1 MESFIKFTGKIIGI
15 SYQGYASVVLK
26 LVYFNVYEKT
36 AQDNGW
42 RKAFP
47 PCENHF
53 LLIPYSGAVSL
64 SQMQD
69 TAFAF
74 SPLVPRTTRGFGAD
88 IESLFAGDEVEV
100 YVAWHC
106 SNPSCRRVVTKVI
119 VAPKSQET
127 QTLCDFVE
135 KYV

>member
-1 MESFIKFTGKIIGI
+1 MEGFIKFTGKIIGI
-15 SYQGYASVVLK
+15 SYPGSASAIIK
-26 LVYFNVYEKT
+26 LACTYVYEKT
-36 AQDNGW
+36 AQDDDW
-42 RKAFP
+42 RRAFP
-47 PCENHF
+47 DRKSRF
-53 LLIPYSGAVSL
+53 LLIPYGGAVSL

-74 SPLVPRTTRGFGAD
+74 SSLVPRTTRGFGAD

-119 VAPKSQET
+119 VASKSHA
-127 QTLCDFVE
+127 QTLCDLVE
-135 KYV
+135 YV